1 MTVTAERFWVEITP
15 RRAASRAEGPTV
27 LPRLTG
33 LAVAAGLEGAELD
46 AELASVHRQMSA
58 LAAYRAGLVERKAT
72 QGAQHPLPFAPG
84 ARTDTRPDADVDDPS
99 LQAADDFLPDE
110 VAVLV
115 NMSVASARYL
125 VDDDLAL
132 VRQFP
137 VVWHALADGRIDEAR
152 AKVVVKA
159 LRYQAASWGG
169 PVDDAVIDAIAAR
182 GVEWAAAGCPPT
194 TLKER
199 IDAALIAADPEAA
212 DRRKTLRK
220 REAGVRVQGTGDG
233 LADLRAT
240 NLEAADAKLVKAQ
253 LGAFVRKLKADGDT
267 RPSGEIE
274 TELVVTLLTRPWEQL
289 NPAIAHLTVN
299 ADLADLLV
307 PDLSGLIA
315 QAHAE
320 ARSAAAGAG
329 DDPGTKTEAD
339 TDDKADAEA
348 KPEASAD
355 APAETAVEAAGDVST
370 EGATAADTSELRR
383 PEASSARTGPPDDGT
398 GPPDDGIGLPGDGT
412 GLPAG
417 GLLAAGGAQVGH
429 VGGLPVTPT
438 AVRSL
443 LTWIDA
449 LGLTHPDGG
458 GELAF
463 TITGRGGRLLAVAT
477 PEELTAAAEAGRG
490 VGPPPAATGYTP
502 TAAQYRYLRARDRAC
517 RFPGCRQVARA
528 CDADHVVP
536 YDHHNPTAG
545 GPTCVR
551 NLAMLC
557 RRHHRLK
564 THSPGWRF
572 VVDADGTLRVT
583 TPGGTT
589 RTTRPPAM
597 GEVLDLITEPAP
609 LHDPAADP
617 PPF

>member
-1 MTVTAERFWVEITP
+1 MTATAERFWVEITP
-15 RRAASRAEGPTV
+15 RRAAAGTEGPTV

-33 LAVAAGLEGAELD
+33 LAVAAGLEGADLD

-72 QGAQHPLPFAPG
+72 LGAQHPLPFAPG
-84 ARTDTRPDADVDDPS
+84 ARTDTRPEADVDLDPS

-110 VAVLV
+110 VAVLL

-132 VRQFP
+132 VRQLP
-137 VVWHALADGRIDEAR
+137 AVWHALADGRIDEAR
-152 AKVVVKA
+152 AKVIVKA
-159 LRYQAASWGG
+159 LRYQAATWGG

-194 TLKER
+194 TLRER

-212 DRRKTLRK
+212 DRRKALRK

-289 NPAIAHLTVN
+289 DPAIAHLTIN
-299 ADLADLLV
+299 ADLAHLLV

-315 QAHAE
+315 QAQAE
-320 ARSAAAGAG
+320 AEGGEGDAGGESAATADTGTGSA
-329 DDPGTKTEAD
+329 DDDSGTDAAEDDTDVEAD
-339 TDDKADAEA
+339 ADADGE
-348 KPEASAD
+348 D
-355 APAETAVEAAGDVST
+355 TVAG
-370 EGATAADTSELRR
+370 GATEVLGGAAH
-383 PEASSARTGPPDDGT
+383 PARTGPPVEGT
-398 GPPDDGIGLPGDGT
+398 GVPD
-412 GLPAG
+412 AG
-417 GLLAAGGAQVGH
+417 VGLLAGEQVAFGGAQVGH
-429 VGGLPVTPT
+429 VDGLPVSPA

-458 GELAF
+458 ELAF
-463 TITGRGGRLLAVAT
+463 TITGHRGRLLAVAT
-477 PEELTAAAEAGRG
+477 PEELVTAAKTGRG
-490 VGPPPAATGYTP
+490 VGPPPATPGYTP
-502 TAAQYRYLRARDRAC
+502 TAAQYRYLRARDRHC

-536 YDHHNPTAG
+536 YDHHNPDAG

-564 THSPGWRF
+564 THAPGWRF
-572 VVDADGTLRVT
+572 QMDADGTLHVT
-583 TPGGTT
+583 TPGGTA
-589 RTTRPPAM
+589 RATRPPAM
-597 GEVLDLITEPAP
+597 GEVLDLDAEPAAP
-609 LHDPAADP
+609 HEPADDP